1 MEIRKILCPVD
12 FSEGSKAALAH
23 AAMMAA
29 RFDAAIDLFHVREAA
44 PYDMAGDV
52 IRAESAPEGLAGQ
65 ARTELTERLLVM
77 IEEVAGAERARITPV
92 VASGY
97 PAQSILGRLE
107 DGGYDLAVLG
117 TAGRKGVAH
126 LLMGSVA
133 ERVVR
138 SAPCPVLTIRART
151 EPSGSE

>member
-1 MEIRKILCPVD
+1 MRPIRKILCPVD
-12 FSEGSKAALAH
+12 FSEGSSGVLAY
-23 AAMMAA
+23 ATTVATQ
-29 RFDAAIDLFHVREAA
+29 FDATIDLFHVREAA

-52 IRAESAPEGLAGQ
+52 IRAESSPDGVAGR
-65 ARTELTERLLVM
+65 AKSELTERLLAM
-77 IEEVAGAERARITPV
+77 IEAVAPDERKRITPI

-107 DGGYDLAVLG
+107 NGDYDLAVLG
-117 TAGRKGVAH
+117 TAGRTGVAH

-138 SAPCPVLTIRART
+138 AAPCPVLTVRAT
-151 EPSGSE
+151 A